1 MEAVKE
7 LELIYRE
14 YEPKVTAYI
23 RNHVSNPDDVKA
35 LCDDVFQKLL
45 QNKETFSKEPD
56 SVSLRIYMTTKQT
69 LEKYYRDRRAFG
81 EISDAFTEE
90 QTLNAESLE
99 KLADALEQLDIRL
112 RDIII
117 LHYYADTTLSIEDRP
132 IGGMGIF
139 IVKKSM
145 DAVNY
150 EYKEGR
156 NILTIR
162 KNI

>member
-1 MEAVKE
+1 MMEAVNE

-35 LCDDVFQKLL
+35 LSDDVFQKLL

-69 LEKYYRDRRAFG
+69 VEKYYRDRRAFG

-90 QTLNAESLE
+90 QMFNAESLD
-99 KLADALEQLDIRL
+99 KLADALEQLDLRL

-117 LHYYADTTLSIEDRP
+117 LHYYADKTLDKIAAAMDMSYAEIELL
-132 IGGMGIF
+132 
-139 IVKKSM
+139 
-145 DAVNY
+145 N
-150 EYKEGR
+150 KEALER
-156 NILTIR
+156 LQKLIEL
-162 KNI
+162 

>member
-1 MEAVKE
+1 MMEAVKE

-35 LCDDVFQKLL
+35 LSDDVFQKLL

-69 LEKYYRDRRAFG
+69 VEKYYRDRRAFG

-90 QTLNAESLE
+90 QMFNAESLD
-99 KLADALEQLDIRL
+99 KLADALEQLDLRL

-117 LHYYADTTLSIEDRP
+117 LHYYAGKTLDKIAAAMDMPYAEIELL
-132 IGGMGIF
+132 
-139 IVKKSM
+139 
-145 DAVNY
+145 N
-150 EYKEGR
+150 KEALER
-156 NILTIR
+156 LQKIIKL
-162 KNI
+162 

>member
-1 MEAVKE
+1 MMEAVNE

-35 LCDDVFQKLL
+35 LSDDVFQKLL

-69 LEKYYRDRRAFG
+69 VEKYYRDRRAFG

-90 QTLNAESLE
+90 QTLNAESLD
-99 KLADALEQLDIRL
+99 KLADALEQLDLRL

-117 LHYYADTTLSIEDRP
+117 LHYYADKTLEEIAAAMDMPYAEIELL
-132 IGGMGIF
+132 
-139 IVKKSM
+139 
-145 DAVNY
+145 N
-150 EYKEGR
+150 KEALER
-156 NILTIR
+156 LQKLIEL
-162 KNI
+162 

>member
-1 MEAVKE
+1 MMEAVKE

-35 LCDDVFQKLL
+35 LSDDVFQKLL

-99 KLADALEQLDIRL
+99 KLADALEQLDLRL

-117 LHYYADTTLSIEDRP
+117 LHYYADKTLDKIAAAMGMPYAEIELL
-132 IGGMGIF
+132 
-139 IVKKSM
+139 
-145 DAVNY
+145 N
-150 EYKEGR
+150 KEALDGLQKL
-156 NILTIR
+156 IEL
-162 KNI
+162 

>member
-1 MEAVKE
+1 MMEAVKE

-69 LEKYYRDRRAFG
+69 MEEYFA
-81 EISDAFTEE
+81 EISEE
-90 QTLNAESLE
+90 TQTLDAKSLDR
-99 KLADALEQLDIRL
+99 LADALEQLDLRL

-117 LHYYADTTLSIEDRP
+117 LHYYAGKTLDKIAAAMDMPYAEIELLNNEALERLQKL
-132 IGGMGIF
+132 I
-139 IVKKSM
+139 
-145 DAVNY
+145 
-150 EYKEGR
+150 E
-156 NILTIR
+156 L
-162 KNI
+162 